1 MLSITWKPYPS
12 IVFKGYEGLIAFMM
26 AAFMVYAIA
35 MSTIVH
41 R

>member
-1 MLSITWKPYPS
+1 MISIIWKPYPS

-26 AAFMVYAIA
+26 AAFMIFAIA
-35 MSTIVH
+35 LYIIVH